1 MLPVTDTI
9 EKGRARLEL
18 PQISASI
25 IYEIISDLKRFPL
38 QSGGR
43 RTSAIFRNTDGGIG
57 MDGSA
62 IPPCTSLYSEP
73 KARASKPS

>member
-9 EKGRARLEL
+9 EEGRARLEL
-18 PQISASI
+18 PQISAST
-25 IYEIISDLKRFPL
+25 IYEVFLRLETLPL
-38 QSGGR
+38 AKSGR
-43 RTSAIFRNTDGGIG
+43 RTSAIFRDTDGGVG

-62 IPPCTSLYSEP
+62 IPLCTSLYSEP

>member
-38 QSGGR
+38 QSRGR
-43 RTSAIFRNTDGGIG
+43 RTSAIFRNTDGGVG

-73 KARASKPS
+73 KTRASKPS